1 MIRFGFSGIFKFLIG
16 ILLAQTATGILVVV
30 ALRTENREVWLLLGL
45 LGLTLS
51 LLTAFWF
58 ASIVTHAKKDATA
71 HMREGFSREREKIR
85 VRAEREKSKLMEKSH
100 QRIIK
105 DRSRTKYKANTKSSA
120 LVVGA
125 LAVGG
130 VMLFTQFLTFGLLLM
145 TTAGG
150 ALAGYL
156 MRSRQLTLGSKRKPI
171 LGSEKTEKLVDG
183 KSQVAIGKWKRGSG
197 VTED

>member
-1 MIRFGFSGIFKFLIG
+1 MIRFSFSGIFKFLIG
-16 ILLAQTATGILVVV
+16 IILAQTATGILVVV

-58 ASIVTHAKKDATA
+58 ASIVTHAKKDATS
-71 HMREGFSREREKIR
+71 HMREGFSREREKFR
-85 VRAEREKSKLMEKSH
+85 VRAEREKSKVMEKSH

-105 DRSRTKYKANTKSSA
+105 DRSRTRSKANTKSNA
-120 LVVGA
+120 LFAGA
-125 LAVGG
+125 LALGG
-130 VMLFTQFLTFGLLLM
+130 IMLFTQFLTFGLLLM

-156 MRSRQLTLGSKRKPI
+156 MRSRQVVLGSKRKPS
-171 LGSEKTEKLVDG
+171 LESEKTEKL
-183 KSQVAIGKWKRGSG
+183 IGKG
-197 VTED
+197 